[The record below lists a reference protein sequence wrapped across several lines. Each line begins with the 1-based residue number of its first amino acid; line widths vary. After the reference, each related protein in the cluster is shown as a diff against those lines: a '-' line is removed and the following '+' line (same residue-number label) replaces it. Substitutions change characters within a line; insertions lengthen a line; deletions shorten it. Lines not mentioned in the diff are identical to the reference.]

1 MTTLVE
7 YLTHYLQDGTPR
19 KLIHIVNAA
28 KALGWNPSV
37 SSQYIG
43 VYQCMRN
50 RPDLFERV
58 SVGEYRMIT
67 NTQNTLCLD
76 QDQLR
81 EVIFDLL
88 KKKSKRTV
96 AQVWRAL
103 QDKGLVVGY
112 SATQYLLQAD
122 MFTKDGYS
130 RYSNEK

>member
-7 YLTHYLQDGTPR
+7 YLTHYLQDGVPR
-19 KLIHIVNAA
+19 KLIHIVHAV
-28 KALGWNPSV
+28 KALGWDASV

-43 VYQCMRN
+43 VYQCIRN
-50 RPDLFERV
+50 HPELFERV
-58 SVGEYRMIT
+58 SMGEYRLVT
-67 NTQNTLCLD
+67 NTHNTLCLD

-81 EVIFDLL
+81 EVVSDLL

-103 QDKGLVVGY
+103 QDKGIIIGY